1 MKLKHPNA
9 LRLKEVADKYL
20 ARYKKSFADDAD
32 MIECVEKDHANFIS
46 IALLIEQDEFNNKSI
61 RRAICNLDTC
71 VRDYIPTDIYDIY
84 CG

>member
-46 IALLIEQDEFNNKSI
+46 IALLIEQDEFNNKAIGKAI
-61 RRAICNLDTC
+61 RNLDTF
-71 VRDYIPTDIYDIY
+71 VRDYIPTDIYDLY